1 MIIMK
6 RSDKKSKIT
15 KINPIYSLMA
25 QLDFKLVFASM
36 FIFISLWGLVFAADE
51 LECILLALCNQIMG
65 IIPSLAFLLVTV
77 AAVAYAGGQ
86 LFDAQTRARAQ
97 QWAISCI
104 IGAIIGAVILIIVPA
119 FLGAL
124 IKMSAGPGLSISC
137 SETGMCTEALIDAE
151 ISVGSSP

>member
-1 MIIMK
+1 MK
-6 RSDKKSKIT
+6 RERKNSKKT
-15 KINPIYSLMA
+15 KINLAYSLS
-25 QLDFKLVFASM
+25 QLDFKLVFASA
-36 FIFISLWGLVFAADE
+36 IAFISLWGLVFAADE
-51 LECILLALCNQIMG
+51 LECLLLDLCNQIMG

-104 IGAIIGAVILIIVPA
+104 IGAVIGAVILIVVPA

-124 IKMSAGPGLSISC
+124 IKMSASGPISLSCGLD
-137 SETGMCTEALIDAE
+137 GLCTEALREAGIT
-151 ISVGSSP
+151 IT